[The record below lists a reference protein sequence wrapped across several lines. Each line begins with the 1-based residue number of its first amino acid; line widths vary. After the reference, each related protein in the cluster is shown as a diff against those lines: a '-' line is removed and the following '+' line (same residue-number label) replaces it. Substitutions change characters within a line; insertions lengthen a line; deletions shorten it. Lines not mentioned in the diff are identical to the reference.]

1 MTERLK
7 ELFDRIQELP
17 EAEQERYADTF
28 LAQLEAANGTNARPE
43 WGPLWRDLTP
53 AERAADFKKWM
64 DSITDGPGL
73 PDEALRRENIYD

>member
-17 EAEQERYADTF
+17 EAEQDRYAGTF
-28 LAQLEAANGTNARPE
+28 LAQFEAANGTTSRPE

-53 AERAADFKKWM
+53 VERAEDFRTWM

-73 PDEALRRENIYD
+73 PDEAVHRDSIYD